1 MEKLEWIKIEN
12 FRAFK
17 KAEIS
22 DFGDINVFI
31 GKNNTGKSTLLE
43 SIYLNLVQNNRDL
56 LGIYPFR
63 AIFSRRGISEIGRV
77 THSDIGDD
85 WDVIN
90 LVLTYLFYCDWKNFK
105 GDKFTLSINSNLND
119 FRLTA
124 YFGEFPE
131 DVLKKFSKK
140 KVIISI
146 KTDEVKREYIEITP
160 IFIIVDKNNFPIF
173 SIVEDRSSLEY
184 RIHTEYLLSEPNI
197 EKSSVIV
204 VDEETSRLMVSFIKR
219 IEKYSKVDKEHL
231 LNFISEQLSIKIVD
245 IVPKIFDTFLV
256 SKDNKQIPISLLGD
270 GTKMALLY
278 YYALSLENSYILL
291 EEPENHLHP
300 KLMDK
305 VIDLIITSSQKNQI
319 FITTHNLE
327 FLQKILEK
335 AYEKN
340 TNLKVFAFE
349 NLKEGIPEIEVYEC
363 DEANAALNKIG
374 VDLR

>member
-1 MEKLEWIKIEN
+1 
-12 FRAFK
+12 
-17 KAEIS
+17 
-22 DFGDINVFI
+22 
-31 GKNNTGKSTLLE
+31 
-43 SIYLNLVQNNRDL
+43 
-56 LGIYPFR
+56 
-63 AIFSRRGISEIGRV
+63 
-77 THSDIGDD
+77 
-85 WDVIN
+85 
-90 LVLTYLFYCDWKNFK
+90 
-105 GDKFTLSINSNLND
+105 
-119 FRLTA
+119 
-124 YFGEFPE
+124 
-131 DVLKKFSKK
+131 
-140 KVIISI
+140 
-146 KTDEVKREYIEITP
+146 
-160 IFIIVDKNNFPIF
+160 
-173 SIVEDRSSLEY
+173 
-184 RIHTEYLLSEPNI
+184 
-197 EKSSVIV
+197 

-231 LNFISEQLSIKIVD
+231 LNFISEQLSIEIVD

-270 GTKMALLY
+270 GTKMTLLY